1 MGYFG
6 AIVRVLGRVVG
17 DTGHDVPLGNS
28 VAAQLVGHETTRF
41 LALTLQE
48 FSEESPR
55 RPPVPTGLDEKVN
68 QVTVLVHG
76 APQILALTVDRD
88 EDFVQEPRISESTL
102 TSLQPPGVIGAE
114 LPAPLPNSFVRHD
127 DAAFGQQ
134 ILDIPEA
141 QAVSVIQ
148 PDGVADD
155 FRRKAMPKVAGSS
168 NVHPGIVPRG
178 ELT

>member
-17 DTGHDVPLGNS
+17 EQGHDVPMCDT
-28 VAAQLVGHETTRF
+28 VAAQLVGHETNWF
-41 LALTLQE
+41 LSLTLQE
-48 FSEESPR
+48 FSKESPR
-55 RPPVPTGLDEKVN
+55 RTPVPTGLDEEVD

-76 APQILALTVDRD
+76 APEILTLTVDRD

-102 TSLQPPGVIGAE
+102 SSLQPPGVVGAE
-114 LPAPLPNSFVRHD
+114 LPAPLPNGFVRHD
-127 DAAFGQQ
+127 DASFGQQ

-141 QAVSVIQ
+141 HAVSVVQ
-148 PDGVADD
+148 LHGVADD
-155 FRRKAMPKVAGSS
+155 FRRKAMPQVARSS
-168 NVHPGIVPRG
+168 RVHPGILPCG